1 MTENDELHTRTRQ
14 GTRAHVAYYAQRTFI
29 SQNSTHRAQEAGSL
43 VHVSQVPIKRNPE
56 SLLVSA
62 SCSQYGQTAQETHS

>member
-1 MTENDELHTRTRQ
+1 MTENDELSTCSLSCSCV
-14 GTRAHVAYYAQRTFI
+14 HVAYYAQRTFI
-29 SQNSTHRAQEAGSL
+29 SQNSTHHAQEAGSL
-43 VHVSQVPIKRNPE
+43 VHVSQVPVKRNPE